1 MLAQSL
7 RGFKKRDC
15 ALVWL
20 EENRGETEA
29 EPLPVFGLLFRSTA
43 TSRILFQQEQ
53 EMSRTPLALLAARDF
68 MA

>member
-1 MLAQSL
+1 MLARSL
-7 RGFKKRDC
+7 RRFKERDC

-20 EENRGETEA
+20 EEHRGETGA
-29 EPLPVFGLLFRSTA
+29 EQFPVFGVLFRSTA
-43 TSRILFQQEQ
+43 TSRILLQQEQ